1 MAFKA
6 FDVVSTVIE
15 EANQRFAPIWEP
27 DKEKTDILK
36 QSCEAID
43 ILIIEFDGESLDVEV
58 DEEKM
63 LIYIQLECREITIE
77 SKEHR
82 CYDLI
87 QRSVSFGFS
96 RTNND
101 TMLLELVFPSIWNRV
116 IL

>member
-1 MAFKA
+1 MAFKT

-15 EANQRFAPIWEP
+15 EANKRFAPIWEP

-36 QSCEAID
+36 QYCEAID
-43 ILIIEFDGESLDVEV
+43 ILIKEFDGQSLDVEV

-63 LIYIQLECREITIE
+63 LICIKLECSEITIE
-77 SKEHR
+77 RKEHR

-96 RTNND
+96 GTNND
-101 TMLLELVFPSIWNRV
+101 TMILELVFPSIWNMV
-116 IL
+116 I